1 MLIISD
7 RSFCPS
13 LSCMRGSSDS
23 SRRTNFTAGQI
34 ELYCVFI
41 LIFLM
46 FIHVVIIGQEN
57 MKGS

>member
-1 MLIISD
+1 MIEVFPQAYLA
-7 RSFCPS
+7 CEETLPS
-13 LSCMRGSSDS
+13 S
-23 SRRTNFTAGQI
+23 SRRTKFTAGQI

-57 MKGS
+57 TKGS

>member
-1 MLIISD
+1 MIEAFVLAYLACEEALIVAD
-7 RSFCPS
+7 
-13 LSCMRGSSDS
+13 G
-23 SRRTNFTAGQI
+23 TKFTAGQI

-57 MKGS
+57 TKGS